1 VRPFRS
7 RLLAAI
13 VLAVLALG
21 LLGTVANADEMPNAW
36 PEDPW
41 DILS

>member
-1 VRPFRS
+1 
-7 RLLAAI
+7 LLAAI

-21 LLGTVANADEMPNAW
+21 LLGTVANAEEMPNAF

-41 DILS
+41 DLLS